1 MESTGPIAIRQASV
15 ADVPAMAGARA
26 TDEEAGPADSRM
38 AAYLEGRHD
47 PQQALP
53 PRVAFLAERGDVVV
67 GYIAGHLTERHGCH
81 GEVQYLYV
89 TQDVRRM
96 GVASE
101 LLECLAGWFIAHNAT
116 RLCVNANLDSAP
128 AVPFYVSHG
137 ATPLNPYWYVWS
149 DARQLAR
156 SWEDRLT

>member
-15 ADVPAMAGARA
+15 ADVPAMASVR
-26 TDEEAGPADSRM
+26 TPDEEAGPADSRM
-38 AAYLEGRHD
+38 AAYLEGRHH
-47 PQQALP
+47 PQQALA
-53 PRVAFLAERGDVVV
+53 PRVAFLAEHGDDVV

-89 TQDVRRM
+89 AQDARRM
-96 GVASE
+96 GVGSE
-101 LLECLAGWFIAHNAT
+101 LLECLAGWFIEHNAT
-116 RLCVNANLDSAP
+116 KLCVNANLDSPP
-128 AVPFYVSHG
+128 AVPFYLSHG

-156 SWEDRLT
+156 SWEERLL

>member
-15 ADVPAMAGARA
+15 ADVPAMAGIRT
-26 TDEEAGPADSRM
+26 TDDEAGPPDPRM
-38 AAYLEGRHD
+38 AAYLEGRHH
-47 PQQALP
+47 PQQALA
-53 PRVAFLAERGDVVV
+53 PRVALLAEHGHDVV

-81 GEVQYLYV
+81 GEIQYLYV
-89 TQDVRRM
+89 APDSRRI

-101 LLECLAGWFIAHNAT
+101 LLQSLAVWFIEHNAT
-116 RLCVNANLDSAP
+116 KLCVNANLDSPP
-128 AVPFYVSHG
+128 AVPFYLSHG
-137 ATPLNPYWYVWS
+137 ATPLNPYWYILS

>member
-1 MESTGPIAIRQASV
+1 MGSTEPIAIRQASA

-26 TDEEAGPADSRM
+26 TDEEAGPADPRM
-38 AAYLEGRHD
+38 TAYLEGRHH
-47 PQQALP
+47 PQQALA
-53 PRVAFLAERGDVVV
+53 PRVAFLAEHEDDVV

-89 TQDVRRM
+89 APAARRA
-96 GVASE
+96 GVGSE
-101 LLECLAGWFIAHNAT
+101 LLERLAAWFIEHNAT
-116 RLCVNANLDSAP
+116 KLCVNANLDSPP
-128 AVPFYVSHG
+128 AVPFYLSRG
-137 ATPLNPYWYVWS
+137 ATPLNRYWYIWN